1 MHTEVIRKIKK
12 LRIEKGLSQIDM
24 AEKLHIDKSAYT
36 RLESGKTFSWA
47 KYLEDLLNIFDITP
61 EDFFSGIGKN
71 IKITNKEGS
80 YGGNVH
86 VENLYAD
93 NQERIKKIEFL
104 YEQRLLDKEN
114 IIQELKDVVA
124 FLKK

>member
-47 KYLEDLLNIFDITP
+47 KYLEDLLNM
-61 EDFFSGIGKN
+61 
-71 IKITNKEGS
+71 
-80 YGGNVH
+80 
-86 VENLYAD
+86 
-93 NQERIKKIEFL
+93 
-104 YEQRLLDKEN
+104 
-114 IIQELKDVVA
+114 
-124 FLKK
+124 

>member
-1 MHTEVIRKIKK
+1 MHSEVIRKIKK
-12 LRIEKGLSQIDM
+12 LRIEKGFSQIDM

-47 KYLEDLLNIFDITP
+47 KYLEDLLNIFEITP

-93 NQERIKKIEFL
+93 NQERIKKIEVL
-104 YEQRLLDKEN
+104 YEQRLADKEN
-114 IIQELKDVVA
+114 IIQELKNIVEL
-124 FLKK
+124 LKK

>member
-1 MHTEVIRKIKK
+1 MISPLKI
-12 LRIEKGLSQIDM
+12 
-24 AEKLHIDKSAYT
+24 
-36 RLESGKTFSWA
+36 
-47 KYLEDLLNIFDITP
+47 
-61 EDFFSGIGKN
+61 FFSGIGKN

-80 YGGNVH
+80 YGGNVP